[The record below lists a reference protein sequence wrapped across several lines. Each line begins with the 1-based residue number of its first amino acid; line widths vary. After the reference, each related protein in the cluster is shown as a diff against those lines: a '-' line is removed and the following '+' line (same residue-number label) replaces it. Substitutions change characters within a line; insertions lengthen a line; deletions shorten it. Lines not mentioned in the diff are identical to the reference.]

1 MSDIARRACFLT
13 DVACGGRKEL
23 ITELGQVLWPK
34 LAAAYI
40 EQRLSPA
47 VPKDE
52 AGLDAFQGLGG
63 PLSAWKERLLLWG
76 TCRCCIR
83 ALHMLCLPSTDCH
96 VWPCS

>member
-1 MSDIARRACFLT
+1 MPVLARRACFLT

-23 ITELGQVLWPK
+23 ITELGHVLWPK

-52 AGLDAFQGLGG
+52 AGLDAFQGL
-63 PLSAWKERLLLWG
+63 ARAAERLEEEAAAMGYVVLLH
-76 TCRCCIR
+76 TCP
-83 ALHMLCLPSTDCH
+83 AH
-96 VWPCS
+96 VLSPKC